1 MERLNINRER
11 LGRLAVEAAE
21 GFLSSTPH
29 YSTGD
34 TRYAMFQSFL
44 WLQGIDFYD
53 YDKTKLDVLAG
64 FFRKVV
70 ALRLADNSYATI
82 GTYVLGWIDMAEK
95 SKLKAISDFSEPY
108 GYDFEGVL
116 AAGKKRHSFN
126 NEHDPFMIYPIP
138 DSYGK
143 DVWYVAELPEQNN
156 KSFPKDAR
164 LVYWNNGLLRW
175 VVVETAP
182 LMKLAEAVTD
192 NSDKKGV

>member
-1 MERLNINRER
+1 MAKVDIDVTR

-34 TRYAMFQSFL
+34 MRYCMFNSFL
-44 WLQGIDFYD
+44 RLQGIDFYA
-53 YDKTKLDVLAG
+53 YDKAKLEVLAG

-82 GTYVLGWIDMAEK
+82 GTHVLAWLDMAEK

-108 GYDFEGVL
+108 GYSFEEVL

-126 NEHDPFMIYPIP
+126 NEHDPFMIYPSP
-138 DSYGK
+138 DYNGK
-143 DVWYVAELPEQNN
+143 NVWYVAELPEQNN

-175 VVVETAP
+175 VAVETAP